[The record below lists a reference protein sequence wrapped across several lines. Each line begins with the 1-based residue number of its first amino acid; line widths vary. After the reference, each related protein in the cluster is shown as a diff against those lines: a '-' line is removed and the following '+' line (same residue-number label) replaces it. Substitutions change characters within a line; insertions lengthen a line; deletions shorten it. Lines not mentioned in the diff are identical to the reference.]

1 MKNILLLN
9 GAKSFGHS
17 NGRLN
22 ETLHNVAKDTL
33 QSLGLNV
40 SETHID
46 KGYDIENEVQKILD
60 SEVIIYQI
68 PGWWM
73 GEPWIVKKYIDEVF
87 TAGHGKLYASDGRSR
102 EDASKKYGSGGLVK
116 DKKYMFSLTWNAPL
130 EAFNEKEQFFEGVG
144 VDGVYLH
151 LHKAHQFLGMKP
163 LPTFIC
169 NDVIKNP
176 QVEKYI
182 EDYKA
187 HLKYVLIS
195 MES

>member
-9 GAKSFGHS
+9 GAKNFGHS
-17 NGRLN
+17 GGKLN
-22 ETLHNVAKDTL
+22 TTLHEVAKETLQT
-33 QSLGLNV
+33 LGLHIQ
-40 SETHID
+40 EIHID
-46 KGYDIENEVQKILD
+46 KGYDIEKEVAKILNSD
-60 SEVIIYQI
+60 VIIYQM

-87 TAGHGKLYASDGRSR
+87 TAGHGKLYANDGRSR
-102 EDASKKYGSGGLVK
+102 EDINKKYGSGGLIR

-130 EAFNEKEQFFEGVG
+130 EAFNDKAQFFEGVG

-151 LHKAHQFLGMKP
+151 LHKANQFLGMSA
-163 LPTFIC
+163 LPTFVC

-182 EDYKA
+182 KDYKE
-187 HLKYVLIS
+187 HLLKVFQI
-195 MES
+195 

>member
-9 GAKSFGHS
+9 GSKSFGHS
-17 NGRLN
+17 GGKLN
-22 ETLHNVAKDTL
+22 DTLHNVAKETL
-33 QSLGLNV
+33 ESLGLNV
-40 SETHID
+40 SETRID
-46 KGYDIENEVQKILD
+46 KGYDIESEVQKILD
-60 SEVIIYQI
+60 SEAIIYQM

-87 TAGHGKLYASDGRSR
+87 STGAGKLYANDGRSR
-102 EDASKKYGSGGLVK
+102 EDVSKKYGSGGLVK

-182 EDYKA
+182 KDYKV
-187 HLKYVLIS
+187 HLINILKI
-195 MES
+195 